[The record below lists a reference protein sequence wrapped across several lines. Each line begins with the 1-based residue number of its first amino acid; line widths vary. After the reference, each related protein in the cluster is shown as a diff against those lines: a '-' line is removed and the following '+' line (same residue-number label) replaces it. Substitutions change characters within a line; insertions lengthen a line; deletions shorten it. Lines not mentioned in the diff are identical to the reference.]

1 MPGRPGFGKVFYHN
15 DYQRSG
21 RPSFNELAVGTGFE
35 GLEVTDKFW
44 ELIDSVDAIVFPD
57 CYDGGLQQ
65 YLRAQGYPVWGSG
78 KGGELEIYRGY
89 WKEVIAAL
97 GLTVAHYEYIEGL
110 DALADYLR
118 EHDDCY
124 IKISRMRGLMET
136 RKHIDYELSLPWLN
150 KMRYHLGP
158 LAEETD
164 FIVEQKI
171 DTELEIAGDTIFAG
185 GQFPNLAINGCEQ
198 KDCYDSETE
207 VMTNYGWKLFRHLD
221 GSEQFLTLKQIDVAH
236 SKLEYQSATAFI
248 RDDYEGKMLSV
259 ENRNMSLLVTP
270 NHKLLIQL
278 NSQDHNRKSTVKWKS
293 FDGKMRE
300 FKQGTR
306 RRTLVRVTDIDL
318 KKQFCMPWPS
328 GAYYWGRRRGI
339 NYFQFGNVR
348 IPLIKFSKFLGIYL
362 SEGWSNGYRISISQK
377 KHCKAM
383 ESVLKECG
391 LRYSI
396 SHCYGVQKEFAVS
409 NRPLAEYLYQFG
421 KSADKHMPEWLKMSG
436 WKTLRHFIYWYSLG
450 DGHHRMCEKQT
461 RGKRRKRM
469 SRTIYTISKRM
480 ANDLQ
485 EAFAKCGIQSL
496 IAQETANGK
505 PRYRVMEH
513 SVHRRNYVLP
523 NHSKWVDYK
532 GEIFCVTVPN
542 HIILVRR
549 NGKPM
554 WCGNSS
560 YAGMVQAYSDL
571 PEQIQHVNAKLAPIL
586 AKYRYSNMFAVELRI
601 DKEGNAHP
609 IDPCCRQ
616 SSPAGEAQLSVWSNF
631 PEVVYAGA
639 RGQLVQPEFENPYVL
654 QAMIYTKDDEREW
667 LAVRCPEDVRESLN
681 LYFGMRRG
689 RLDWRV
695 PQPNPFEE
703 LGSITVTGGSFEEA
717 KEKLEAI
724 AERIEGDVCI
734 KTDSIDDAIKEF
746 DLMKKKGMSVIPV
759 E

>member
-1 MPGRPGFGKVFYHN
+1 MSDLSSKSILVKDRGLFFSFAQRMAREGGFGRVFYHN

-35 GLEVTDKFW
+35 RIESTHKFW
-44 ELIDSVDAIVFPD
+44 ELIDQVDVIAYPD
-57 CYDGGLQQ
+57 CYDGGEQE
-65 YLRAQGYPVWGSG
+65 YLRSQGYPVFGSG

-97 GLTVAHYEYIEGL
+97 GLTVAPYEYIEGL

-164 FIVEQKI
+164 FIVEKKI
-171 DTELEIAGDTIFAG
+171 TTDLEIAGDTIFV
-185 GQFPNLAINGCEQ
+185 GQFPQLALNGVER
-198 KDCYDSETE
+198 KD
-207 VMTNYGWKLFRHLD
+207 
-221 GSEQFLTLKQIDVAH
+221 
-236 SKLEYQSATAFI
+236 
-248 RDDYEGKMLSV
+248 
-259 ENRNMSLLVTP
+259 
-270 NHKLLIQL
+270 
-278 NSQDHNRKSTVKWKS
+278 
-293 FDGKMRE
+293 
-300 FKQGTR
+300 
-306 RRTLVRVTDIDL
+306 
-318 KKQFCMPWPS
+318 
-328 GAYYWGRRRGI
+328 
-339 NYFQFGNVR
+339 
-348 IPLIKFSKFLGIYL
+348 
-362 SEGWSNGYRISISQK
+362 
-377 KHCKAM
+377 
-383 ESVLKECG
+383 EC
-391 LRYSI
+391 
-396 SHCYGVQKEFAVS
+396 
-409 NRPLAEYLYQFG
+409 
-421 KSADKHMPEWLKMSG
+421 
-436 WKTLRHFIYWYSLG
+436 
-450 DGHHRMCEKQT
+450 
-461 RGKRRKRM
+461 
-469 SRTIYTISKRM
+469 
-480 ANDLQ
+480 
-485 EAFAKCGIQSL
+485 
-496 IAQETANGK
+496 
-505 PRYRVMEH
+505 
-513 SVHRRNYVLP
+513 
-523 NHSKWVDYK
+523 
-532 GEIFCVTVPN
+532 
-542 HIILVRR
+542 
-549 NGKPM
+549 
-554 WCGNSS
+554 

-571 PEQIQHVNAKLAPIL
+571 PEQIQEVNAKLAPVL
-586 AKYRYSNMFAVELRI
+586 AKYRYANFFAVELRI
-601 DKEGNAHP
+601 DKQGRPHP
-609 IDPCCRQ
+609 IDPCTRQ
-616 SSPAGEAQLSVWSNF
+616 ASPAGEAQLATWSNF